1 MAVEQA
7 YIIINIMTA
16 KETFNTID
24 IIKVIIPVLTFLLGG
39 ILVYWREN
47 KKSFQEKIFDYKYI
61 AYKEILQE
69 IGMYYEEVY
78 SLLNT
83 YQFFEGTQDE
93 WRIEFSGE
101 FKKYVVKARK
111 IDKLYYKNLNILPE
125 NLLTKLREFNFLAY
139 GHLTHHAKINRDLPH
154 RSYERLWELLLEFA
168 EESRKDL
175 STDILN
181 VTLSKRLSQQFYPIS
196 IPRKKI
202 N

>member
-1 MAVEQA
+1 MATE
-7 YIIINIMTA
+7 
-16 KETFNTID
+16 ETYYSIE
-24 IIKVIIPVLTFLLGG
+24 IIKVVIPVLTFLLGG

-69 IGMYYEEVY
+69 IGTFYEEVY
-78 SLLNT
+78 SLLDI
-83 YQFFEGTQDE
+83 YQFFEETQEE
-93 WRIEFSGE
+93 WRINFSGE
-101 FKKYVVKARK
+101 FKKYLEKARK
-111 IDKLYYKNLNILPE
+111 IDKLYYKNLSILPE

-139 GHLTHHAKINRDLPH
+139 GHLTHHATLNSDLPH

-168 EESRKDL
+168 EESRKNL

-181 VTLSKRLSQQFYPIS
+181 VTLSRRLSQQFYPIS